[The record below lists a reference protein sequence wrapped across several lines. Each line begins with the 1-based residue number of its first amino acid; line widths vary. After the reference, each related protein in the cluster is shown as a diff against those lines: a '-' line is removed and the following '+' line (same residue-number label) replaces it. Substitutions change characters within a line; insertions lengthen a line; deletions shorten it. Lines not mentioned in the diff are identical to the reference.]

1 MELMGSK
8 LNRFIKSLF
17 AEHAIKNER
26 VYGYNV
32 LIINSN

>member
-1 MELMGSK
+1 MGSK